1 MGFWRY
7 VNTWG
12 GGSNR
17 PPLADYCTL
26 HYRKRFTNSKN
37 DLIFVKN
44 SLKIVHPCRKRR
56 FKYQFGHFFQ
66 SMSKSCQF
74 VKHYVAVLPK
84 FGKNA
89 VKLQKLAW
97 CCQILNCKQQNLVNV
112 TVPKNIQYSGV
123 HSLYKILLLETIKNM
138 TDKKWHLRI
147 TKTYWWVTSEEQL
160 KSDFFKA
167 SLHQIQVSV
176 IIIYKPTSSFHD
188 WLPYLW
194 FFREYLQTLRALKF
208 RGYVLISTS
217 IYVY

>member
-1 MGFWRY
+1 
-7 VNTWG
+7 
-12 GGSNR
+12 
-17 PPLADYCTL
+17 
-26 HYRKRFTNSKN
+26 
-37 DLIFVKN
+37 
-44 SLKIVHPCRKRR
+44 
-56 FKYQFGHFFQ
+56 
-66 SMSKSCQF
+66 MSKSCQF

-194 FFREYLQTLRALKF
+194 FFREYLQTLRSFEICAYWYF
-208 RGYVLISTS
+208 SGYYSSRCTRSVPSFFCWYLVNDHKYWHEFWKVNSKRIMRKVK
-217 IYVY
+217 IFFYHN